1 MAEGQG
7 RLRRPDPAV
16 LRLLVFAGGAVV
28 TLAALILLRRVVF
41 PLLLGFAVAY
51 VLDPAVGW
59 FERHGR
65 SRSFGAVVLAAAA
78 LVVLAVFVLLIVPA
92 VADQVNHLSQRMPQY
107 GDEIRSRFEPWLQR
121 LEEQYPAQID
131 LAKDKAKAFLDQ
143 NLPRLAQSIAKQLAQ
158 LFSSFMGFL
167 LFLLN
172 LVFVPVF
179 AFYLL
184 VDLPKIKQGLRSLV
198 PLPYRET
205 VLQRMREVD
214 QALSSFVRGQMT
226 IAAILG
232 LINAIGLSLLGVPLG
247 FVIGV
252 VAGIANMIP
261 YMALVV
267 GLLPALVLCWV
278 EHQSV
283 ALLLGVIAVFGGAQ
297 LLEGLVL
304 SPRIL
309 GRSVQL
315 HPVWVLLAVIVGGS
329 LFGFFGMLLAV
340 PSAAVIQVFVRSWL
354 AVYRDS
360 DLYRGDGTAGPTSD
374 ASLDA

>member
-1 MAEGQG
+1 MTERQG
-7 RLRRPDPAV
+7 RLRRPDPAL
-16 LRLLVFAGGAVV
+16 LRLLVFAGGAII
-28 TLAALILLRRVVF
+28 TLAALIMLRRVVF
-41 PLLLGFAVAY
+41 PLLLGLAVAY

-65 SRSFGAVVLAAAA
+65 SRSFGAVVLAAAG

-92 VADQVNHLSQRMPQY
+92 VAEQVNHLSQRMPQY
-107 GDEIRSRFEPWLQR
+107 GEEIQSRFEPWMQR
-121 LEEQYPAQID
+121 LETQYPVQIE
-131 LAKDKAKAFLDQ
+131 LAKAKAKAFLDQ
-143 NLPRLAQSIAKQLAQ
+143 NLPRLAQSIARQLAQ

-184 VDLPKIKQGLRSLV
+184 VDLPKIKHGLRSLV
-198 PLPYRET
+198 PLPYRDS

-226 IAAILG
+226 IAVILG

-247 FVIGV
+247 FVIGII
-252 VAGIANMIP
+252 AGMANMIP

-283 ALLLGVIAVFGGAQ
+283 ALLLGVIAVFSGAQ

-354 AVYRDS
+354 GVYRES
-360 DLYRGDGTAGPTSD
+360 DLYRGDAVGPVNDVSRD
-374 ASLDA
+374 A